1 MKALHDTCIY
11 AFISGF
17 YLMGCDLWFT
27 FGFWVS
33 KTKTLVDLSLDESK
47 AKIREPGNS
56 STFSPFLH
64 YFMTCVKKM
73 FNWIL
78 YIHNTYIMLII
89 LYIIYICMYIYIK
102 LISCIRFI
110 CTRFNQLIYTYI
122 YIYHIYI
129 SYNLIY
135 LYVIYMIILCIFW
148 IYVYAI
154 NTETGFW
161 TLEVDLL

>member
-1 MKALHDTCIY
+1 
-11 AFISGF
+11 
-17 YLMGCDLWFT
+17 MGCDLWFT

-78 YIHNTYIMLII
+78 YIHNIYIMLII

-122 YIYHIYI
+122 YIYKYHIYI
-129 SYNLIY
+129 IQFNISICNIY
-135 LYVIYMIILCIFW
+135 DYIMYILDICVCYKYWNWFLSLGGGFTIIS
-148 IYVYAI
+148 
-154 NTETGFW
+154 
-161 TLEVDLL
+161 